1 MNTSAAAMRSTFSIV
16 SALTRV
22 LPPLGWVILL
32 TSLVLTGLGL
42 LAVWA
47 GGAAQGED
55 ATLATRQVGHLLV
68 GLVGLGII
76 QILGYRRIGQ
86 YAYLLFGVTLVLLTL
101 LLVAQKV
108 NLAPIIPARRNTFR
122 WIVLG
127 PINIQVS
134 EYAKVVYILALAW
147 YLRFRTNYRS
157 LAGLLGPFI
166 LTLIPLALILKEP
179 DLGTSLLL
187 LPTLM
192 VMLFVAGAK
201 TRHLSLVIALGAIA
215 APVFYFSPFMN
226 PYQRERI
233 HSLMQQ
239 DESNDRWRLGA
250 GYQLHQ
256 SKIALGSGR
265 LAGQGLSE
273 GGFFRHNLLPE
284 EHNDFI
290 FAVLG
295 HQWGFIGGL
304 AILSLYMLIIAMGLT
319 VASSTTDPFGR
330 LLAVGVC
337 ALICAQ
343 TIINVGMTIG
353 LMPVTGMTLPFVSM
367 GGSGLITNYLA
378 IGLLIDVARPR
389 PADLA
394 PRPFEFDHE
403 AYA

>member
-1 MNTSAAAMRSTFSIV
+1 MTTSTAAMRSTFSIV

-47 GGAAQGED
+47 GGSAQGED
-55 ATLATRQVGHLLV
+55 ATLATRQLGHLLV
-68 GLVGLGII
+68 GLIGLGVV
-76 QILGYRRIGQ
+76 QVVGYRRIGQ
-86 YAYLLFGVTLVLLTL
+86 YAYLLFGFVLVLLTL

-108 NLAPIIPARRNTFR
+108 NLAPIIPERRSTYR

-147 YLRFRTNYRS
+147 YLRFRTNYRT

-166 LTLIPLALILKEP
+166 LTLIPVALILKEP

-187 LPTLM
+187 LPTLL

-201 TRHLSLVIALGAIA
+201 IRHLALVVLLGAIA
-215 APVFYFSPFMN
+215 APAFYFSPFMN

-233 HSLMQQ
+233 NSLFQQ
-239 DESNDRWRLGA
+239 DETNDRWRLGA

-256 SKIALGSGR
+256 SKVALGSGR

-389 PADLA
+389 PTDLA

>member
-55 ATLATRQVGHLLV
+55 ATLATRQLGHLLV

-76 QILGYRRIGQ
+76 QVLGYRRIGQ

-157 LAGLLGPFI
+157 LAGLLGPFV

>member
-1 MNTSAAAMRSTFSIV
+1 MTTSTAAMRSTFSIV

-47 GGAAQGED
+47 GGSAQGED
-55 ATLATRQVGHLLV
+55 ATLATRQLGHLLV
-68 GLVGLGII
+68 GLIGLGVV
-76 QILGYRRIGQ
+76 QVVGYRRIGQ
-86 YAYLLFGVTLVLLTL
+86 YAYLLFGFVLVLLTL

-108 NLAPIIPARRNTFR
+108 NLAPIIPERRSTYR

-147 YLRFRTNYRS
+147 YLRFRTNYRT

-166 LTLIPLALILKEP
+166 LTLIPVALILKEP

-187 LPTLM
+187 LPTLL

-201 TRHLSLVIALGAIA
+201 IRHLALVVLLGAIA
-215 APVFYFSPFMN
+215 APAFYFSPFMN

-233 HSLMQQ
+233 NSLFQQ
-239 DESNDRWRLGA
+239 DETNDRWRLGA

-256 SKIALGSGR
+256 SKVALGSGR

>member
-1 MNTSAAAMRSTFSIV
+1 MTTSTAAMRSTFSIV

-47 GGAAQGED
+47 GGSAQGED
-55 ATLATRQVGHLLV
+55 ATLATRQLGHLLV
-68 GLVGLGII
+68 GLIGLGVV
-76 QILGYRRIGQ
+76 QVVGYRRIGQ
-86 YAYLLFGVTLVLLTL
+86 YAYLLFGFVLVLLTL

-108 NLAPIIPARRNTFR
+108 NLAPIIPERRSTYR

-147 YLRFRTNYRS
+147 YLRFRTNYRT

-166 LTLIPLALILKEP
+166 LTLIPVALILKEP

-187 LPTLM
+187 LPTLL

-201 TRHLSLVIALGAIA
+201 IRHLALVVLLGAIA
-215 APVFYFSPFMN
+215 APAFYFSPFMN

-233 HSLMQQ
+233 NSLFQQ
-239 DESNDRWRLGA
+239 DETNDRWRLGA

-256 SKIALGSGR
+256 SKVALGSGR

-378 IGLLIDVARPR
+378 MGLLIDVARPR

>member
-1 MNTSAAAMRSTFSIV
+1 MTTSTAAMRTTFSIV

-47 GGAAQGED
+47 GGSAQGED
-55 ATLATRQVGHLLV
+55 ATLATRQLGHLLV
-68 GLVGLGII
+68 GLIGLGVV
-76 QILGYRRIGQ
+76 QVVGYRRIGQ
-86 YAYLLFGVTLVLLTL
+86 HAYLLFGIVLVLLSL

-108 NLAPIIPARRNTFR
+108 NLAPIIPERRSTYR

-166 LTLIPLALILKEP
+166 LTLIPVALILKEP

-187 LPTLM
+187 LPTLL

-201 TRHLSLVIALGAIA
+201 IRHLSLIVLLGAIA
-215 APVFYFSPFMN
+215 APAFYFSPFMN

-233 HSLMQQ
+233 NSLFQQ
-239 DESNDRWRLGA
+239 DETNDRWRLGA

-256 SKIALGSGR
+256 SKVALGSGR

-319 VASSTTDPFGR
+319 IASSTTDPFGR

-343 TIINVGMTIG
+343 TVINVGMTIG

>member
-1 MNTSAAAMRSTFSIV
+1 MNTSTAAMRSTFSIM

-42 LAVWA
+42 MAVWA
-47 GGAAQGED
+47 GGAAQGDD
-55 ATLATRQVGHLLV
+55 ATLATRQLGHLLV
-68 GLVGLGII
+68 GLVGLGLI
-76 QILGYRRIGQ
+76 QVLGYRRIGQ
-86 YAYLLFGVTLVLLTL
+86 YAYLLFGCMIVLLTL

-108 NLAPIIPARRNTFR
+108 NLAPFIPARRNTYR

-127 PINIQVS
+127 PFNVQVS

-147 YLRFRTNYRS
+147 YLRFRTNYRT
-157 LAGLLGPFI
+157 LAGLLGPFV
-166 LTLIPLALILKEP
+166 LTLIPVALILKEP

-187 LPTLM
+187 LPTLLI
-192 VMLFVAGAK
+192 MLFVAGAK
-201 TRHLSLVIALGAIA
+201 TRHLALIVVLGAIA
-215 APVFYFSPFMN
+215 APAFYFSPFMN
-226 PYQRERI
+226 PYQRDRI
-233 HSLMQQ
+233 NSLFQQ

-295 HQWGFIGGL
+295 HQWGFVGAV
-304 AILSLYMLIIAMGLT
+304 AILCLYMLMIAMGLT

-343 TIINVGMTIG
+343 TVINVGMTIG

-378 IGLLIDVARPR
+378 IGLLIDVARTR

-403 AYA
+403 AYT

>member
-86 YAYLLFGVTLVLLTL
+86 YAYLLFGVMLVLLTL

-157 LAGLLGPFI
+157 LAGLLGPFV

>member
-157 LAGLLGPFI
+157 LAGLLGPFV

>member
-1 MNTSAAAMRSTFSIV
+1 MNTTASAMRNSFSLFG
-16 SALTRV
+16 AMTRV
-22 LPPLGWVILL
+22 LPPLGWIILL

-47 GGAAQGED
+47 GGSAQGED
-55 ATLATRQVGHLLV
+55 ATLATRQLGHLLV
-68 GLVGLGII
+68 GLIGLGVV
-76 QILGYRRIGQ
+76 QVVGYRRIGQ
-86 YAYLLFGVTLVLLTL
+86 YAYLLFGITLVLLTL

-108 NLAPIIPARRNTFR
+108 NLAPIIPERRSTYR

-157 LAGLLGPFI
+157 LAGLLGPFV

-187 LPTLM
+187 LPTLL

-201 TRHLSLVIALGAIA
+201 IRHLTLVVLLGAIA
-215 APVFYFSPFMN
+215 APAFYFSPFMN

-233 HSLMQQ
+233 NSLFQQ
-239 DESNDRWRLGA
+239 DETSDRWRLGA

-256 SKIALGSGR
+256 SKVALGSGR

-319 VASSTTDPFGR
+319 IASSTTDPFGR

-343 TIINVGMTIG
+343 TVINVGMTIG

>member
-1 MNTSAAAMRSTFSIV
+1 MRSTFSIV

-55 ATLATRQVGHLLV
+55 ATLATRQLGHLLV

-76 QILGYRRIGQ
+76 QVLGYRRIGQ

-157 LAGLLGPFI
+157 LAGLLGPFV

>member
-1 MNTSAAAMRSTFSIV
+1 MNTTVSAVRNTFSLIG
-16 SALTRV
+16 ALTRV
-22 LPPLGWVILL
+22 LPPLGWIILL

-47 GGAAQGED
+47 GGSAQGED
-55 ATLATRQVGHLLV
+55 ATLATRQFGHLLV
-68 GLVGLGII
+68 GLIGLGVV
-76 QILGYRRIGQ
+76 QVVGYRRIGQ
-86 YAYLLFGVTLVLLTL
+86 YAYLLFGITLVLLTL

-108 NLAPIIPARRNTFR
+108 NLAPIIPERRSTYR

-157 LAGLLGPFI
+157 LAGLLGPFV

-187 LPTLM
+187 LPTLL

-201 TRHLSLVIALGAIA
+201 IRHLALVVLLGAIA
-215 APVFYFSPFMN
+215 APAFYFSPFMN

-233 HSLMQQ
+233 NSLFQQ
-239 DESNDRWRLGA
+239 DETSDRWRLGA

-256 SKIALGSGR
+256 SKVALGSGR

-304 AILSLYMLIIAMGLT
+304 AILSLYMLLIAMGLT
-319 VASSTTDPFGR
+319 IASSTTDPFGR

-343 TIINVGMTIG
+343 TVINVGMTIG

>member
-1 MNTSAAAMRSTFSIV
+1 MRSTFSIV

>member
-1 MNTSAAAMRSTFSIV
+1 MTTSTAAMRSTFSIV

-47 GGAAQGED
+47 GGSAQGED
-55 ATLATRQVGHLLV
+55 ATLATRQLGHLLV
-68 GLVGLGII
+68 GLIGLGVV
-76 QILGYRRIGQ
+76 QVVGYRRIGQ
-86 YAYLLFGVTLVLLTL
+86 YAYLLFGFVLVLLTL

-108 NLAPIIPARRNTFR
+108 NLAPIIPERRSTYR

-147 YLRFRTNYRS
+147 YLRFRTNYRT

-166 LTLIPLALILKEP
+166 LTLIPVALILKEP

-187 LPTLM
+187 LPTLL

-201 TRHLSLVIALGAIA
+201 IRHLALVVLLGAIA
-215 APVFYFSPFMN
+215 APAFYFSPFMN

-233 HSLMQQ
+233 NSLFQQ
-239 DESNDRWRLGA
+239 DETNDRWRLGA

-256 SKIALGSGR
+256 SKVALGSGR

-290 FAVLG
+290 FAIIG
-295 HQWGFIGGL
+295 NQWGFVGCCLVILAYIAIVIVGL
-304 AILSLYMLIIAMGLT
+304 EVAMVT
-319 VASSTTDPFGR
+319 NDPYGR
-330 LLAVGVC
+330 LLAVGIV
-337 ALICAQ
+337 AMIVAQ
-343 TIINVGMTIG
+343 AFLNMCMTIG
-353 LMPVTGMTLPFVSM
+353 LAPITGMPLPFVSA
-367 GGSGLITNYLA
+367 GGSSLWTNMIAL
-378 IGLLIDVARPR
+378 GLLVSVARLR
-389 PADLA
+389 PLLIAKQ
-394 PRPFEFDHE
+394 PFEHE
-403 AYA
+403 DD